1 MKNNNLQKLIFAA
14 LMVAIGIILSNIL
27 SISYPPSSTIIR
39 IGFGYL
45 PLFLV
50 SILLGPKI
58 GIAAAIVQDLFGWI
72 LFGYQ
77 FGPFFPGYTLNAV
90 LYGVIPYIIYNLK
103 TKVKRLFVY
112 MNFGLLSI
120 LLGLG
125 VWALFRIDWIFEIVE
140 KKLTVG
146 MDFSPWI
153 IYLILGLG
161 ILGVL
166 AGFVFIYFK
175 KDEDD
180 KCHRIIFSV
189 IILQIIVSLVL
200 TPLWVVI
207 VYSNATFLPQ
217 LPLRIVKTPLEVFV
231 YSILLIRLMKV
242 FNNYKTN
249 ITN

>member
-140 KKLTVG
+140 KKLAVG
-146 MDFSPWI
+146 MDFSPLI

-166 AGFVFIYFK
+166 AGFMFIYLN

-180 KCHRIIFSV
+180 
-189 IILQIIVSLVL
+189 
-200 TPLWVVI
+200 
-207 VYSNATFLPQ
+207 
-217 LPLRIVKTPLEVFV
+217 
-231 YSILLIRLMKV
+231 
-242 FNNYKTN
+242 
-249 ITN
+249 